1 MAVFPLVFE
10 PIYKPKIWGG
20 KRIFTH
26 FERPPT
32 STALIG
38 ESWELADLEEDA
50 SRVTT
55 GPIQG
60 ETLASLVGQWGT
72 DLMGGVGLF
81 EGRFPLLIKFL
92 DARESLSVQVHPTEA
107 VARKLGGKVRVKHE
121 AWYILDADPRGAI
134 YHGLEPGVD
143 AKTFRE
149 AMLSGEVDGV
159 LRKVAVKPGECY
171 YLPSGTCHALGAGV
185 LVAEV
190 QTPSDITYRTYD
202 WGRVAPA
209 TGQPRELHLD
219 QAIECID
226 FDSPSPEPM
235 QERSHVASVGTT
247 VTRLVSCPSF
257 VIEKVRMGEGQEQ
270 EIPYNEP
277 VVWIVLEGG
286 GLIEWEGSAEP
297 LPLGR
302 GDVLLLPAALPK
314 ARVKIAAATQWL
326 EVTVPISGEPVS

>member
-26 FERPPT
+26 FDRPPT